1 MSRPGEDDY
10 MLIKN
15 GLVYTEKFHFIKADI
30 LIKNGLI
37 SAVKERQDDESV
49 KEPVKGCG
57 IVGSGTGESWET
69 EYKTDEEVID
79 AEGKWVLP
87 GLTDLHFHGCVSYD
101 TNDASDDALRA
112 MAVYQ
117 RNSGVT
123 TICPTTMTL
132 PKDEVAR
139 IVKKAKDYSCRPK
152 ADEAIIVGVNL
163 EGPFISKD
171 KVGAQNPLYVTEPD
185 IGFIE
190 TLLEETDN
198 FPKIMTIAPEV
209 GGAMEMIKEMHQ
221 RIRISVGHTMSDY
234 ETAKEAYKNGA
245 RHLTHMFNAMPGIHH
260 RMPGPIVATQES
272 GDVTCEIICDG
283 VHVHPASIRLAFE
296 MIGADRMILIS
307 DSCRACGMPD
317 GKYELGGQDIY
328 KHDHAAFLKDGSLA
342 ASVSNVYECMV
353 NAIDYGV
360 PAESAIR
367 AATYNPARALGIQEL
382 YGSIK
387 PGKAAKI
394 LIVDPKEHYRL
405 DRVIS

>member
-1 MSRPGEDDY
+1 

-15 GLVYTEKFHFIKADI
+15 GLVYTEKFRFEKTDI
-30 LIKNGLI
+30 LIEGGLI
-37 SAVKERQDDESV
+37 AAMKERSDE
-49 KEPVKGCG
+49 GA
-57 IVGSGTGESWET
+57 GSDGVSGDQLPGM
-69 EYKTDEEVID
+69 EYKADEEVID
-79 AEGKWVLP
+79 AEGRWVLP

-101 TNDASDDALRA
+101 TNDASDEALHA

-132 PKDEVAR
+132 PKDEVER
-139 IVKKAKDYSCRPK
+139 IVKKAKEYSCHQRD
-152 ADEAIIVGVNL
+152 DEATIVGVNL

-185 IGFIE
+185 TEFLE
-190 TLLEETDN
+190 RLLEETEA
-198 FPKIMTIAPEV
+198 FPKLITVAPEV
-209 GGAMEMIKEMHQ
+209 TGAMEMIKEMHEK
-221 RIRISVGHTMSDY
+221 IRISIGHTMTDY
-234 ETAKEAYKNGA
+234 ETAKEAYRYGA

-260 RMPGPIVATQES
+260 RMPGPIVAAQEAK
-272 GDVTCEIICDG
+272 DVTCEIICDG

-296 MIGADRMILIS
+296 MMGADKMILIS

-317 GKYELGGQDIY
+317 GKYELGGQDIF
-328 KHDHAAFLKDGSLA
+328 KHDHAAFLKDGTLA
-342 ASVSNVYECMV
+342 ASASNVYECMV
-353 NAIDYGV
+353 NAIDFGI

-367 AATYNPARALGIQEL
+367 AAAYNPAKALGIQDL

-387 PGKAAKI
+387 PGKVANI

>member
-1 MSRPGEDDY
+1 
-10 MLIKN
+10 MLIKK
-15 GLVYTEKFHFIKADI
+15 GLVYTEKFHFEKADI

-37 SAVKERQDDESV
+37 SAVKERRDEEPAKV
-49 KEPVKGCG
+49 LLKESG
-57 IVGSGTGESWET
+57 IEGSEGTGSGEFGET
-69 EYKTDEEVID
+69 EYKNDEEVID

-101 TNDASDDALRA
+101 TNDASDDAFRA

-139 IVKKAKDYSCRPK
+139 IVKKAKEYSCRQK

-163 EGPFISKD
+163 EGPFISRD

-185 IGFIE
+185 VGFME

-198 FPKIMTIAPEV
+198 FPKLMTIAPEV
-209 GGAMEMIKEMHQ
+209 TGAMEMIKELHQ
-221 RIRISVGHTMSDY
+221 RIRISVGHTMTDY

-260 RMPGPIVATQES
+260 RMPGPIAAAQEAE
-272 GDVTCEIICDG
+272 DVTCEIICDG

-328 KHDHAAFLKDGSLA
+328 KHDHAAFLKNGSLA

-353 NAIDYGV
+353 NAIDFGV
-360 PAESAIR
+360 PAEAAIR
-367 AATYNPARALGIQEL
+367 AATYNPAKALGIQAL